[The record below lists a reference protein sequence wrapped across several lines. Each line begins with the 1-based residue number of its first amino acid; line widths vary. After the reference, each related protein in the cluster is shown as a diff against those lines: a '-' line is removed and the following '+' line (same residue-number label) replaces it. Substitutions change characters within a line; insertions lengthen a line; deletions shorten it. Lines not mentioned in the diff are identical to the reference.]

1 MINRNLLQYK
11 SKISD
16 SKFTDL
22 FNQGYYLSVHY
33 YTYWILYFM
42 MLMVYSKPLM
52 EESYLI
58 MNYYLQTKE
67 LKYNPIKNSDC
78 LK

>member
-1 MINRNLLQYK
+1 MINRNLLQSK

-22 FNQGYYLSVHY
+22 FNQGYYLSVNY
-33 YTYWILYFM
+33 YTYWIVYFM

-58 MNYYLQTKE
+58 MNYYLQKVV
-67 LKYNPIKNSDC
+67 KY
-78 LK
+78 

>member
-1 MINRNLLQYK
+1 MINRNLLQSK

-22 FNQGYYLSVHY
+22 FNQGYYLSVNY
-33 YTYWILYFM
+33 YNYWILYFM

-58 MNYYLQTKE
+58 MNYYLQKVF
-67 LKYNPIKNSDC
+67 KY
-78 LK
+78 